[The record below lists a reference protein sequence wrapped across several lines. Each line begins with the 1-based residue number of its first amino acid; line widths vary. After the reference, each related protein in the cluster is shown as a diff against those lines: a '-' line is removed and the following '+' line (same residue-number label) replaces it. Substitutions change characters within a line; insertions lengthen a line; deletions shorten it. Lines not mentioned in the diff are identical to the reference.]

1 MPGRL
6 LNILVVMGT
15 RPEAIKLAPVISRL
29 RRDRS
34 LFRVRVCVT
43 AQHRQMLDQVLGIFR
58 IAPDIDMDLMRAGQD
73 LFDVST
79 GVIGGLHRI
88 LLAEGPDAMVVQGD
102 TTTAFAAALAAF
114 YLRIPV
120 AHVEAGLRTHDKYSP
135 FPEEGNRRLLSVLA
149 DFNFAPTEAA
159 RRNLLASGVAANKIW
174 VTGNTVI
181 DALRMI
187 RRRLRAPQAQKRWL
201 EYFRQS
207 FGLELDDKKQRII
220 LVTGHRRE
228 NFGRGLRQV
237 CLALQDIV
245 RRDPRLLVI
254 FPVHLNP
261 NVQKPVRAILR
272 GLPRVLLIE
281 PLAYEPFVF
290 LMGRAHLILTDSG
303 GIQEEAPALGKPVL
317 VMRRETERPEGVLAG
332 GVRLVGTNR
341 LAIVR
346 QVLDLLQDGEA
357 YQRMACVANPYGD
370 GKAAQ
375 RIAAVLACGLGGS

>member
-1 MPGRL
+1 MPDRL
-6 LNILVVMGT
+6 LKVLVVLGT

-29 RRDRS
+29 RHDRS
-34 LFRVRVCVT
+34 SFRVRVCVT

-58 IAPDIDMDLMRAGQD
+58 ITPDIDMDLMRADQD

-79 GVIGGLHRI
+79 GVIGGMRRI
-88 LLAEGPDAMVVQGD
+88 LLAEKPDAVVVQGD

-120 AHVEAGLRTHDKYSP
+120 AHVEAGLRTQNKYSP

-149 DFNFAPTEAA
+149 DFHFAPTEGA
-159 RRNLLASGVAANKIW
+159 RQNLVASGVAAEKIW

-187 RRRLRAPQAQKRWL
+187 RRRLRAPQAQKHWL

-207 FGLELDDKKQRII
+207 FDLELDEEKQRII

-228 NFGRGLRQV
+228 NFGRGLRQI
-237 CLALQDIV
+237 CLALREIV
-245 RRDPRLLVI
+245 RRDPRVRVI
-254 FPVHLNP
+254 YPVHLNP

-272 GLPRVLLIE
+272 GLPRVCLIE

-317 VMRRETERPEGVLAG
+317 VMRRETERPEGVLSG
-332 GVRLVGTNR
+332 GVRLVGTER
-341 LAIVR
+341 QAIVR
-346 QVLDLLQDGEA
+346 QVLELLRDGES
-357 YQRMACVANPYGD
+357 YRRMARVANPYGD
-370 GKAAQ
+370 GRAAQ
-375 RIAAVLACGLGGS
+375 RIAAVLASGLGGS